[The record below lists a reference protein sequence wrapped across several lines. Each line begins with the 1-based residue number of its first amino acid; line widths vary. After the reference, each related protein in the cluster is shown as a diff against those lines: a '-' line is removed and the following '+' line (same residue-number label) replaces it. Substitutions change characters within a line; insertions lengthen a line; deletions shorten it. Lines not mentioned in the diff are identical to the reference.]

1 MYRLSDI
8 IGHRFTNS
16 QLVADQFA
24 KNGYFVMMPD
34 LFHGDPVPLNKPGEF
49 DMQKWRMGEYHPKGK
64 AHLPADVDP
73 IVETCIRDMRA
84 KYNCK
89 VRGVVESRKAI
100 FANNKLEAWSCG
112 ILFWRKVCRSTPTS
126 WKV

>member
-8 IGHRFTNS
+8 IGHRFKNS

-34 LFHGDPVPLNKPGEF
+34 LFHGDPVPLNKAGEF
-49 DMQKWRMGEYHPKGK
+49 DMQKWRMGGYHPEGK

-112 ILFWRKVCRSTPTS
+112 ILFWRKVCRSTPTF

>member
-49 DMQKWRMGEYHPKGK
+49 DMQKWRMGGYHAEGK

-100 FANNKLEAWSCG
+100 FVNNKLEAWSCG
-112 ILFWRKVCRSTPTS
+112 ILFWRKVCRPTPTS